1 MESGQTGKIGEI
13 VPSHVEEETKLELEY
28 VTAQSRPL
36 GERTVPKMDQWHLRT
51 ELAIQTH
58 VQVKQMPI
66 TI

>member
-36 GERTVPKMDQWHLRT
+36 GERTVPKMDQWHLRPKYAMT
-51 ELAIQTH
+51 TN
-58 VQVKQMPI
+58 VQVK
-66 TI
+66 